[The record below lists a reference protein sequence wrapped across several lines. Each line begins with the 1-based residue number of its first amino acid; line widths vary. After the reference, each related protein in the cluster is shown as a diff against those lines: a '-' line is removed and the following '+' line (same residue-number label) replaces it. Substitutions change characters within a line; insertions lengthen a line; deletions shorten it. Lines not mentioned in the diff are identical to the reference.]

1 MSADPKAAPTG
12 TDMPPATP
20 TSEQAQPAVESVP
33 ETTETKP
40 QTATEVASS
49 AASQAAG
56 AAAAAGAAVQ
66 SAANTART
74 RAQQHGFYQGNI
86 EEELGQVVKSL
97 GSFWGG
103 FKARSAS
110 TFTTLKADAEKGFAQ
125 VQNDLKQLQDTK
137 VEVGVKEKEEW
148 EREQEEERKKK
159 AEREMREANQSEER
173 EREAASKDKGKGR
186 ALPEDETSRADPTS
200 PTSAFFSR
208 LTSSTSTLQAT
219 LQSTLTSTLAA
230 AKANPALSNPT
241 QLRDQLAEN
250 LRLSSARENLT
261 MSLRQAEAL
270 AEDYLKKGGEWAR
283 SAEQAAE
290 KWVEENVKVVP
301 PQGVGA
307 SLAMGAWDAGELYS
321 FSTMVPDEQ
330 KAPVAEDGR
339 TPRASLSSAAVA
351 GSRKEA
357 LLSRLRE
364 DKELLLPD
372 PGGEAET
379 QQRRDEFAA
388 WVRDIWPTAQT
399 AGREAE
405 VGNVGVI
412 RMALVPEHLTDEQFW
427 QRYLFHKDMIE
438 AADKKRKALLEASA
452 ADDGADDFNWD
463 DDDDDDEQP
472 APSAKTAKTESP
484 APSAPSSSATPKP
497 PAEAK
502 SPPATSPRDS
512 EESYDVVNASTA
524 TPTEDSDSDW
534 E

>member
-1 MSADPKAAPTG
+1 MSADPKAPAISTDDSPAQLPSEPPTPVAAS
-12 TDMPPATP
+12 TSAAQEAKSP
-20 TSEQAQPAVESVP
+20 TAAEA
-33 ETTETKP
+33 
-40 QTATEVASS
+40 ASS

-66 SAANTART
+66 NAANTARA

-110 TFTTLKADAEKGFAQ
+110 TFTTLKADAGKGLAQ
-125 VQNDLKQLQDTK
+125 VQNDLKQLQDVK
-137 VEVGVKEKEEW
+137 VEVGVKEKEDW

-159 AEREMREANQSEER
+159 EEHEAKEAEER
-173 EREAASKDKGKGR
+173 EREAALKDKGKGR
-186 ALPEDETSRADPTS
+186 ALPEDEAGPDGLTS

-208 LTSSTSTLQAT
+208 LTNSTSSLQAT
-219 LQSTLTSTLAA
+219 LQGTLNSTLAA

-261 MSLRQAEAL
+261 LSLRQAEAL
-270 AEDYLKKGGEWAR
+270 AEDYLKKGSEWAR
-283 SAEQAAE
+283 NAEQAAE

-301 PQGVGA
+301 PEGIGA
-307 SLAMGAWDAGELYS
+307 TLAMASWDTGELYS
-321 FSTMVPDEQ
+321 FSTMVPEKQ
-330 KAPVAEDGR
+330 EVPTGEGGR

-357 LLSRLRE
+357 LLRRLRE
-364 DKELLLPD
+364 DMELLLLD
-372 PGGEAET
+372 PGAKAET

-388 WVRDIWPTAQT
+388 WVRDTWPTAQT
-399 AGREAE
+399 TGREAE
-405 VGNVGVI
+405 VGNVGGI

-438 AADKKRKALLEASA
+438 AADKKRKALLEAST
-452 ADDGADDFNWD
+452 ADDGTDDFNWD
-463 DDDDDDEQP
+463 DDEEEH
-472 APSAKTAKTESP
+472 AGPSAKDDKPVSP
-484 APSAPSSSATPKP
+484 APSGPSVPSSAATPKP
-497 PAEAK
+497 PAVAK
-502 SPPATSPRDS
+502 ITPATSPRDS
-512 EESYDVVNASTA
+512 EESYDVVRTSTA
-524 TPTEDSDSDW
+524 APTEDSDSDW